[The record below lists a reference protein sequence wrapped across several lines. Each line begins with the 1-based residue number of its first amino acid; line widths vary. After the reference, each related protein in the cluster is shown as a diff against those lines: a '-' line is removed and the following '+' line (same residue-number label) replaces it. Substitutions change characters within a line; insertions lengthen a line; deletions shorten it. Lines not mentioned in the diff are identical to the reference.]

1 MSLTVVGSVA
11 FDAVE
16 TPFAKRDRMLGG
28 AATHFALA
36 ASFFT
41 DVHVV
46 GVVGEDFSEADEAV
60 LTTHGIDTT
69 DIEHVEGGKTFFWA
83 GRYHDNM
90 NSRDTLDTQLNV
102 FETFQPKLSDA
113 SKASET
119 VFLANIQPTLQLDV
133 LDQCTNASFVALDS
147 MDLWIN
153 IAKDDLLKVL
163 SRVDCVILNDEE
175 IELLTGKPTSVSAAQ
190 ALLDLGPS
198 VVVAKQGKYGAGVIT
213 REGSF
218 WLPAYPLH
226 EVNDPTGAGDT
237 FAGGFVGY
245 LAAHP
250 ERPVTFD
257 VLRRAMAY
265 GSAIASYNVE
275 EFGTDRV
282 SRLTGPEVVARVR
295 ELEQITRFEGST
307 EVPLRR

>member
-16 TPFAKRDRMLGG
+16 TPFAARERMLGG

-36 ASFFT
+36 ASFFD

-46 GVVGEDFSEADEAV
+46 GVVGDDFSAADEAV
-60 LTTHGIDTT
+60 LTDHGIDTT
-69 DIEHVEGGKTFFWA
+69 DIEHVAGGKTFFWK

-102 FETFQPKLSDA
+102 FETFQPKLSPA
-113 SKASET
+113 SQVSET
-119 VFLANIQPTLQLDV
+119 VFLANIQPSIQLDV

-153 IAKDDLLKVL
+153 IAKEDLLKVL
-163 SRVDCVILNDEE
+163 ARVDCVILNDEE
-175 IELLTGKPTSVSAAQ
+175 IELLTGKPTIISAAN

-226 EVNDPTGAGDT
+226 EVHDPTGAGDT

-250 ERPVTFD
+250 ERPVTFEG
-257 VLRRAMAY
+257 LRRAMAY
-265 GSAIASYNVE
+265 GSAIASFNVE

-282 SRLTGPEVVARVR
+282 ARLTGPEVVERVR
-295 ELEQITRFEGST
+295 ELENITRLDGAT
-307 EVPLRR
+307 EVQLRR